1 MPIIYTYPSATP
13 TTNDLLVFSDV
24 SATDPAKDTRKCTIG
39 DIVSLVGSLVP
50 GGGTVTSVG
59 LDGGTTGV
67 TITMGGGETNP
78 ITTAGRFTL
87 GGTLVVAHGGTG
99 VNTLTSNGVLVGN
112 GVSPITSS
120 SNLSF
125 DDTDLTL
132 AGAGKMEFRD
142 ANSYIHSNAPNDLE
156 IRATDIRL
164 NASTLIDLNSDAIS
178 IGEGGDTDIV
188 LTFNGNTSSGVLTWM
203 EDEDHFLVGD
213 DIVIAEKLYIDDEG
227 GEYISGNGTTATL
240 TGAWASSNMTITG
253 GSVTNITDLLVAD
266 GGTGVSTLTDGGILL
281 GSGTGAITVAPDRGT
296 GSAAQPTNGQ
306 ILIGRTG
313 LDPALNT
320 LTAGSNISIT
330 NGTGAS
336 AGIITIAST
345 AGAPSY
351 VNYDN
356 QLSLKGGTSGT
367 YVPNVSRLALYWTLG
382 QYIYMQFFLSW
393 NTAHGCAG
401 TIIMENLPLSAIV
414 PTGATLALGSCV
426 ITVNDN
432 MGTSS
437 VNPAPITGRPGAT
450 GGDEI
455 IFRNH
460 SALGIIEDSIW
471 TDISAE
477 PSGNYILAG
486 TASWLKS

>member
-13 TTNDLLVFSDV
+13 TTNDLLIFSDV

-39 DIVSLVGSLVP
+39 DIVSLVGALVP

-59 LDGGTTGV
+59 LDFQATGLTTSGGASQTITTTGV
-67 TITMGGGETNP
+67 FTVAGE
-78 ITTAGRFTL
+78 
-87 GGTLVVAHGGTG
+87 LVVANGGTG

-142 ANSYIHSNAPNDLE
+142 ANSYIHSNASNDLE
-156 IRATDIRL
+156 IRAVDITL
-164 NASTLIDLNSDAIS
+164 NAGTLIDLQSDAIS
-178 IGEGGDTDIV
+178 FGEGGDTDIV
-188 LTFNGNTSSGVLTWM
+188 LTFNGNTSTGVLTWM

-281 GSGTGAITVAPDRGT
+281 GSGTSPITAT
-296 GSAAQPTNGQ
+296 AQPTNGQ
-306 ILIGRTG
+306 VLIGSTG
-313 LDPALNT
+313 NDPVLST
-320 LTAGSNISIT
+320 LTAGSNISVT
-330 NGTGAS
+330 NG
-336 AGIITIAST
+336 AGSITIAST
-345 AGAPSY
+345 AGAPSF

-367 YVPNVSRLALYWTLG
+367 YVPNVSRLAYYWTLG

-414 PTGATLALGSCV
+414 PTGATIALGSCV

>member
-39 DIVSLVGSLVP
+39 DIVSLVGALVP

-59 LDGGTTGV
+59 LDFQATGLTTSGGASQTITTTGV
-67 TITMGGGETNP
+67 FTVAGE
-78 ITTAGRFTL
+78 
-87 GGTLVVAHGGTG
+87 LVVANGGTG
-99 VNTLTSNGVLVGN
+99 VDTLKTDGVLVGN
-112 GVSPITSS
+112 GVNPITSS
-120 SNLSF
+120 TNLSF

-156 IRATDIRL
+156 IRAVDITL
-164 NASTLIDLNSDAIS
+164 NAGTLIDLQSDAIS
-178 IGEGGDTDIV
+178 FGEGGDTDIV
-188 LTFNGNTSSGVLTWM
+188 LTFNGNTSTGVLTWM

-281 GSGTGAITVAPDRGT
+281 GSGTSPITAT
-296 GSAAQPTNGQ
+296 AQPTNGQ
-306 ILIGRTG
+306 VLIGSTG
-313 LDPALNT
+313 NDPVLST
-320 LTAGSNISIT
+320 LTAGSNISVT
-330 NGTGAS
+330 NG
-336 AGIITIAST
+336 AGSITIAST
-345 AGAPSY
+345 AGAPSF

-356 QLSLKGGTSGT
+356 QLSLRGGTSGT

-382 QYIYMQFFLSW
+382 QYIYLQFFLSW
-393 NTAHGCAG
+393 NTAHGCVG
-401 TIIMENLPLSAIV
+401 TMIMENLPLSAIT

-426 ITVNDN
+426 MTVND
-432 MGTSS
+432 GTGTGLTTG
-437 VNPAPITGRPGAT
+437 APTTGRCGVTA
-450 GGDEI
+450 GDEI
-455 IFRNH
+455 IFRSHNGT
-460 SALGIIEDSIW
+460 SGVFFDSLW
-471 TDISAE
+471 ANLNGDHV
-477 PSGNYILAG
+477 GNYILAG
-486 TASWLKS
+486 TATWLKS

>member
-13 TTNDLLVFSDV
+13 TANDLLVFSDV

-39 DIVSLVGSLVP
+39 DIVTLVGSLVP

-59 LDGGTTGV
+59 LDFQATGLTTSGGASQTITTTGV
-67 TITMGGGETNP
+67 
-78 ITTAGRFTL
+78 FTV
-87 GGTLVVAHGGTG
+87 GGTLVVANGGTG

-156 IRATDIRL
+156 IRATDITL
-164 NASTLIDLNSDAIS
+164 NAATLIDLQSDAVS

-213 DIVIAEKLYIDDEG
+213 DIVVAEKLYIDDEG

-281 GSGTGAITVAPDRGT
+281 GSGTSPITAT
-296 GSAAQPTNGQ
+296 AQPTNGQ
-306 ILIGRTG
+306 VLIGSTAN
-313 LDPALNT
+313 DPVLST
-320 LTAGSNISIT
+320 LTQGSNITIT
-330 NGTGAS
+330 NGPGT
-336 AGIITIAST
+336 ITIASSLST
-345 AGAPSY
+345 PF

-356 QLSLKGGTSGT
+356 QLTLKGGTSGT
-367 YVPNVSRLALYWTLG
+367 YVPNVSRLAYYWTLG

-393 NTAHGCAG
+393 NTAHGCVG

-486 TASWLKS
+486 TATWLKS